1 MRLIIAKIDQKIF
14 DGEFQSVVLPGRRGE
29 LEIMPEHA
37 PLLSS
42 LRKGKI
48 VYTNKEGKKKE
59 VDIEKGFVE
68 VNSNET
74 IVVL

>member
-1 MRLIIAKIDQKIF
+1 MKLKIVKIDQKIF
-14 DGEFQSVVLPGRRGE
+14 DGDFESVVLPGGKGE
-29 LEIMPEHA
+29 LEIYPGHA

-48 VYTNKEGKKKE
+48 IYKVNGRSTEI
-59 VDIEKGFVE
+59 DIEKGFVE
-68 VNSNET
+68 VNKNEV